1 MAEARA
7 AITTV
12 LLRLMAESGGTA
24 RWYYRDQAGKEQGP
38 FDSDQMDRWSSGF
51 PDDLWIRSG
60 AAAASGEV
68 AEWVPLCD
76 VSPNIFKSSMRQDV
90 EYALDVLRGVHA
102 DLGGDGATATNG
114 ATSADAVGA
123 TAAVEGAGASKGQ
136 KLGHKIG
143 GSNMRAGRKHH
154 SRNSTWI
161 KQIDDNSGHEF
172 FYDTAS
178 GKSEWQLPPGETL

>member
-12 LLRLMAESGGTA
+12 LLRLMAEPGGTEK
-24 RWYYRDQAGKEQGP
+24 WYYRDQAGKEQGP

-60 AAAASGEV
+60 AAASGK
-68 AEWVPLCD
+68 AGEWVPLCD
-76 VSPNIFKSSMRQDV
+76 TSPDIFKSSMRQDV
-90 EYALDVLRGVHA
+90 EYALAVLRGVHA
-102 DLGGDGATATNG
+102 DLDGDGATATDD
-114 ATSADAVGA
+114 ATAADAVEA
-123 TAAVEGAGASKGQ
+123 TAAVEGEGASKGQ
-136 KLGHKIG
+136 KLGNKIG

-178 GKSEWQLPPGETL
+178 GKSQWQLPPGETL

>member
-60 AAAASGEV
+60 AAAASSEV

-136 KLGHKIG
+136 KLGVGRSQRLSQRPVHVRPILSARQERDAG
-143 GSNMRAGRKHH
+143 HDRHADRRGSRPRPHV
-154 SRNSTWI
+154 
-161 KQIDDNSGHEF
+161 
-172 FYDTAS
+172 
-178 GKSEWQLPPGETL
+178 L